1 MEGNEQLNNLQPY
14 ENDDEKL
21 DKVITITD
29 IIGTTVEN
37 ENIIPSSENDEQTP
51 PPAAGMKEIRLE
63 DIDSKTKFIENPLP
77 VPKRREHREMDYMIK
92 VSDTD
97 DFDITDM
104 TGMDYYD
111 VM

>member
-37 ENIIPSSENDEQTP
+37 ENIT
-51 PPAAGMKEIRLE
+51 K
-63 DIDSKTKFIENPLP
+63 DI
-77 VPKRREHREMDYMIK
+77 
-92 VSDTD
+92 
-97 DFDITDM
+97 
-104 TGMDYYD
+104 
-111 VM
+111 